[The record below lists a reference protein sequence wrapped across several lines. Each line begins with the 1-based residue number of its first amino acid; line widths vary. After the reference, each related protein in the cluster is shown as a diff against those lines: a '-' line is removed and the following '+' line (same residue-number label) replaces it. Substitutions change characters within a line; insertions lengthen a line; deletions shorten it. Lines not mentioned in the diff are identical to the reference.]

1 MKQMPSG
8 HLVVATFYLTGAI
21 SCAILTH
28 MVRDEEEEKKKLA
41 YCMLAA
47 AIFLV
52 IMSAI
57 GSGSG
62 SKMPKSDKEI
72 EMYLNNEWFEHQR

>member
-28 MVRDEEEEKKKLA
+28 MERGEDEKKKLA

-47 AIFLV
+47 AIFLA
-52 IMSAI
+52 ILSAI
-57 GSGSG
+57 GSG
-62 SKMPKSDKEI
+62 
-72 EMYLNNEWFEHQR
+72 